1 MYKIHAI
8 VFSKVINVL
17 QTNAHIKNAFT
28 SNGNYCLIIILW
40 YKGQTTQHINIKHIH
55 ILYTCFLLR
64 EIWKIL
70 SLILSFIFPTSE
82 PDTSLRAQ
90 GFLQNVDT
98 EQWQRRNFKK
108 HPENILKEPIVS
120 QKQHFEIILAP
131 VIFYE
136 DLLMWVFVLDGSQ
149 FIIRRCWEH
158 RVDSPDNGRQ
168 IWRLIARVKLQVG
181 RLQGKKSST
190 HLKKEKEKPAML
202 NPFKVIKIQYNI
214 TQR

>member
-108 HPENILKEPIVS
+108 HPENILKEPIVT
-120 QKQHFEIILAP
+120 QKTTLSNYSSAFNLSWRLTYVSICSWWLSVYHQEVLRASSRFSWQRAP
-131 VIFYE
+131 N
-136 DLLMWVFVLDGSQ
+136 LTP
-149 FIIRRCWEH
+149 
-158 RVDSPDNGRQ
+158 DSPSETAG
-168 IWRLIARVKLQVG
+168 WETA
-181 RLQGKKSST
+181 GKKEQHSF
-190 HLKKEKEKPAML
+190 KKRKRKASHVEPL
-202 NPFKVIKIQYNI
+202 
-214 TQR
+214 

>member
-1 MYKIHAI
+1 M
-8 VFSKVINVL
+8 
-17 QTNAHIKNAFT
+17 
-28 SNGNYCLIIILW
+28 
-40 YKGQTTQHINIKHIH
+40 
-55 ILYTCFLLR
+55 R

-168 IWRLIARVKLQVG
+168 IWRLIARVKLQDG

>member
-131 VIFYE
+131 VIFHE

-168 IWRLIARVKLQVG
+168 IWRLIARVKLQDG
-181 RLQGKKSST
+181 RLQGKKEQHSF
-190 HLKKEKEKPAML
+190 KKRKRKASHVEPL
-202 NPFKVIKIQYNI
+202 
-214 TQR
+214 

>member
-55 ILYTCFLLR
+55 ILYTCFLLG

-131 VIFYE
+131 VIFHE

-168 IWRLIARVKLQVG
+168 IWRLIARVKLQDG